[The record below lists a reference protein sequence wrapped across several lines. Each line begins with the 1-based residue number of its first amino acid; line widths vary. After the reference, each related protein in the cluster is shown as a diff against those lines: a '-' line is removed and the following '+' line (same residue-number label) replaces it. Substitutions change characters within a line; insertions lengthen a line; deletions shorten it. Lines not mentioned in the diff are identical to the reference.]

1 MVYKNLV
8 CEVEETRKS
17 VGEDVKLLE
26 EEEEEVVSEENQDGE
41 YQPTS
46 ELPDMMKQLT
56 INTVK
61 KLEEKL
67 EVSVSRL

>member
-1 MVYKNLV
+1 M

>member
-1 MVYKNLV
+1 M
-8 CEVEETRKS
+8 
-17 VGEDVKLLE
+17 GEDVKLLE